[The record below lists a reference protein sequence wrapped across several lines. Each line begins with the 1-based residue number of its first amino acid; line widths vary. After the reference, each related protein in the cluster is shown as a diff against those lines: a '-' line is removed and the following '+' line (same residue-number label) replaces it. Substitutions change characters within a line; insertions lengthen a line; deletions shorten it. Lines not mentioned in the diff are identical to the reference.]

1 METAE
6 HDEKPPQV
14 DDVVEDEEEEEEEE
28 EVEVFS
34 ADAVAS
40 THSNFVAS
48 SEKLSLLPSAPRRCL
63 SKEMME
69 QMPTL
74 STNTRYHEVTVPKP
88 FGCFHLMQLIEK
100 SIQVGALFSPKL
112 FVPKEIWQQD
122 RVKLAG
128 VPLKIEVFHQL
139 KQGLEKTSHAL
150 PLSSEKAK
158 TAFMKELDSLLEF
171 ARLERVHL
179 TRSFPFLPQDKVT
192 AQLSRSSSGV
202 ITEEGSA
209 DAPSSGI
216 GKLTNLAFGF
226 GRMVKKQAIAAVERV
241 GAAPSITVSLDE
253 LDEYAA
259 VLCMFFNST
268 RSIENLLGLRP
279 EADGTQEQVND
290 PKAAFEN
297 PQLDSDI
304 LKKLEDLAIF
314 LDEVVIK
321 LVMRDVH
328 SLLEVYMR
336 RLTRQFGEFTVE
348 QAVLKRRP
356 SVPAQ

>member
-1 METAE
+1 MQPAHEGE
-6 HDEKPPQV
+6 EPPL
-14 DDVVEDEEEEEEEE
+14 DDAVEEEEEEE

-34 ADAVAS
+34 ASAP
-40 THSNFVAS
+40 S
-48 SEKLSLLPSAPRRCL
+48 SDRVSLLPNAPRRCV
-63 SKEMME
+63 SKEMLE

-74 STNTRYHEVTVPKP
+74 NINTRYHEVAVPRP

-128 VPLKIEVFHQL
+128 VPLKLDVFHQL

-150 PLSSEKAK
+150 PLSSDTAKA
-158 TAFMKELDSLLEF
+158 AFVKELDALLEF
-171 ARLERVHL
+171 ARQERVHL
-179 TRSFPFLPQDKVT
+179 IRSFPFLPQDK
-192 AQLSRSSSGV
+192 SSAAPPLARRGSH
-202 ITEEGSA
+202 INNTEEGGA
-209 DAPSSGI
+209 EGPASGI

-241 GAAPSITVSLDE
+241 GAAPSVSVSMDE

-268 RSIENLLGLRP
+268 RSIENLLGLRAD
-279 EADGTQEQVND
+279 ADGTQEQVNE
-290 PKAAFEN
+290 PSAATES
-297 PQLDSDI
+297 PQLDATT

-314 LDEVVIK
+314 LDEVVIE

-328 SLLEVYMR
+328 SLLDIYLR

-348 QAVLKRRP
+348 QAVLKRHP
-356 SVPAQ
+356 SVSA

>member
-1 METAE
+1 
-6 HDEKPPQV
+6 
-14 DDVVEDEEEEEEEE
+14 
-28 EVEVFS
+28 
-34 ADAVAS
+34 
-40 THSNFVAS
+40 
-48 SEKLSLLPSAPRRCL
+48 
-63 SKEMME
+63 MME

-74 STNTRYHEVTVPKP
+74 SINTRYHEVTVPKP

-128 VPLKIEVFHQL
+128 IPLKIEVFHQL

-150 PLSSEKAK
+150 PLSSETAKA
-158 TAFMKELDSLLEF
+158 AFTKELDALLEF
-171 ARLERVHL
+171 ARLERLHL
-179 TRSFPFLPQDKVT
+179 TRSFPFLPQDKAT
-192 AQLSRSSSGV
+192 ASPQLNRSSSGG
-202 ITEEGSA
+202 ITEEGGA
-209 DAPSSGI
+209 DAPSFGI

-268 RSIENLLGLRP
+268 RSIENLLGLRAD
-279 EADGTQEQVND
+279 ADGTQEQVND
-290 PKAAFEN
+290 PKAASAS
-297 PQLDSDI
+297 PQLDSDTF
-304 LKKLEDLAIF
+304 KKLEDL
-314 LDEVVIK
+314 DEVVIE

-328 SLLEVYMR
+328 SLLEIYMR

-356 SVPAQ
+356 SVSAQ

>member
-1 METAE
+1 M
-6 HDEKPPQV
+6 PPQ
-14 DDVVEDEEEEEEEE
+14 DVEQDEEQEEEEEEEE
-28 EVEVFS
+28 EVEIFS

-40 THSNFVAS
+40 SAS
-48 SEKLSLLPSAPRRCL
+48 SAPSSDKTSLLPPAPRRCV
-63 SKEMME
+63 SKEMLE
-69 QMPTL
+69 QMPKL
-74 STNTRYHEVTVPKP
+74 SINTRYHEVTVPQP

-128 VPLKIEVFHQL
+128 VPLKVEVFHQL

-150 PLSSEKAK
+150 PLSSDTAKA
-158 TAFMKELDSLLEF
+158 AFTKELDALLEF
-171 ARLERVHL
+171 ARHERVHL
-179 TRSFPFLPQDKVT
+179 IRSFPFLPQDKSTAAPQVT
-192 AQLSRSSSGV
+192 RRGSSSGGA
-202 ITEEGSA
+202 EEGSA
-209 DAPSSGI
+209 DGPSSGI

-241 GAAPSITVSLDE
+241 GAAPAISVSIDE

-268 RSIENLLGLRP
+268 RSIEHLLGLQAD
-279 EADGTQEQVND
+279 ADGAQEQVND
-290 PKAAFEN
+290 PKASLESA
-297 PQLDSDI
+297 QLDPAT
-304 LKKLEDLAIF
+304 LEKLEDLATF
-314 LDEVVIK
+314 LDEVVVE

-348 QAVLKRRP
+348 QAVLKRHP
-356 SVPAQ
+356 SVSA

>member
-1 METAE
+1 MEPSEEYQNET
-6 HDEKPPQV
+6 PPV
-14 DDVVEDEEEEEEEE
+14 DVEDAGEEEE
-28 EVEVFS
+28 EVEIFS
-34 ADAVAS
+34 AEAAAS
-40 THSNFVAS
+40 IYSPAPS
-48 SEKLSLLPSAPRRCL
+48 SDRTSLLPTATRRCV
-63 SKEMME
+63 SKDMLE
-69 QMPTL
+69 QTPTL
-74 STNTRYHEVTVPKP
+74 NINTRYHEVTVPKP

-128 VPLKIEVFHQL
+128 VPLKVEVFHQL

-150 PLSSEKAK
+150 PLSSDTAKA
-158 TAFMKELDSLLEF
+158 AFTKELDALLEF
-171 ARLERVHL
+171 ARQERVHL
-179 TRSFPFLPQDKVT
+179 TRSFPFLPQDKSS
-192 AQLSRSSSGV
+192 AAPQLTRRGSSSG
-202 ITEEGSA
+202 TEDGHA
-209 DAPSSGI
+209 DGHSSGI

-241 GAAPSITVSLDE
+241 GAAPSVSVPIDE

-268 RSIENLLGLRP
+268 RGIENLLGLRAD
-279 EADGTQEQVND
+279 ADGAQEQVND
-290 PKAAFEN
+290 PKDETESAT
-297 PQLDSDI
+297 LDPAT

-314 LDEVVIK
+314 LDEVVIE

-328 SLLEVYMR
+328 SLLEVYLR

-348 QAVLKRRP
+348 QAVLKRHP
-356 SVPAQ
+356 SVSA

>member
-1 METAE
+1 MQSAHEGE
-6 HDEKPPQV
+6 EPPL
-14 DDVVEDEEEEEEEE
+14 DDAVEEEEEEE

-34 ADAVAS
+34 ASAP
-40 THSNFVAS
+40 S
-48 SEKLSLLPSAPRRCL
+48 SDRVSLLPNAPRRCV
-63 SKEMME
+63 SKEMLE

-74 STNTRYHEVTVPKP
+74 NINTRYHEVAVPRP

-128 VPLKIEVFHQL
+128 VPLKLDVFHQL

-150 PLSSEKAK
+150 PLSSDTAKA
-158 TAFMKELDSLLEF
+158 AFIKELDALLEF
-171 ARLERVHL
+171 ARQERVHL
-179 TRSFPFLPQDKVT
+179 IRSFPFLPQDK
-192 AQLSRSSSGV
+192 SSAAPPLARRGSH
-202 ITEEGSA
+202 INNTEEGGA
-209 DAPSSGI
+209 EGPASGI

-241 GAAPSITVSLDE
+241 GAAPSVSVSMDE

-268 RSIENLLGLRP
+268 RSIENLLGLRAD
-279 EADGTQEQVND
+279 ADGTQEQVNE
-290 PKAAFEN
+290 PSAATES
-297 PQLDSDI
+297 PQLDATT

-314 LDEVVIK
+314 LDEVVIE

-328 SLLEVYMR
+328 SLLDIYLR

-348 QAVLKRRP
+348 QAVLKRHP
-356 SVPAQ
+356 SVSA

>member
-1 METAE
+1 MEPSE
-6 HDEKPPQV
+6 LDETPLDV
-14 DDVVEDEEEEEEEE
+14 DDAGEDEEE
-28 EVEVFS
+28 VEIFS
-34 ADAVAS
+34 ADATAS
-40 THSNFVAS
+40 AHSHAPS
-48 SEKLSLLPSAPRRCL
+48 SDRTSLLPPAPRRCV
-63 SKEMME
+63 SKEMLE

-74 STNTRYHEVTVPKP
+74 SINTRYHEVTVRKP

-128 VPLKIEVFHQL
+128 VPLKVEVFHQL

-150 PLSSEKAK
+150 PLSSDTAKA
-158 TAFMKELDSLLEF
+158 AFIKELDALLEF
-171 ARLERVHL
+171 ARQERVHL
-179 TRSFPFLPQDKVT
+179 IRSFPFLPQDKSH
-192 AQLSRSSSGV
+192 AAPQLTRRGSSSV
-202 ITEEGSA
+202 AEEGSA
-209 DAPSSGI
+209 DAHSSGI

-241 GAAPSITVSLDE
+241 GAAPSVSVSIDE

-268 RSIENLLGLRP
+268 RSIENLLGLRAD
-279 EADGTQEQVND
+279 ADGTQEQVND
-290 PKAAFEN
+290 PKAETESS
-297 PQLDSDI
+297 QLDPAT

-314 LDEVVIK
+314 LDEVVIE

-328 SLLEVYMR
+328 SLLELYMR

-348 QAVLKRRP
+348 QAVLKRHP
-356 SVPAQ
+356 SISA